1 MSRRHRIDRRT
12 FCVTTGGTLA
22 SLVFA
27 KGCRSEKMLGVSND
41 GRILARP
48 QAATRTTAKDEQMLG
63 LDVKRDAVLRLPSS
77 AGSSPLPL
85 LILLHGAGQ
94 SSDVMLRYLGTANEE
109 PGVAVLAPNS
119 QDYTWDAIRGA
130 FGSDVDYLNLAL
142 ERVFK
147 LVDVDPTRIAV
158 GGFSDGASY
167 AISLG
172 LINGDLFNRVV
183 AFSPGFVVD
192 GKTHGRPK
200 FFISHGTRDHIL
212 LIDRCG
218 RRISADLKDKGY
230 EVTFREFDGDHAVPA
245 AVAREALTWIAAT
258 TS

>member
-1 MSRRHRIDRRT
+1 MSNGHRIDRRS
-12 FCVTTGGTLA
+12 FCVTTGGALA

-27 KGCRSEKMLGVSND
+27 KGCRSDRASGANND
-41 GRILARP
+41 GRIPARP
-48 QAATRTTAKDEQMLG
+48 QPGTRTTANGELLLG
-63 LDVKRDAVLRLPSS
+63 LDVKRDAVLRLPAS
-77 AGSSPLPL
+77 AGSGPLPL

-94 SSDVMLRYLGTANEE
+94 SSEVMLRYLGTANEG
-109 PGVAVLAPNS
+109 PDVAILAPNS
-119 QDYTWDAIRGA
+119 QDYTWDAISGT
-130 FGSDVDYLNLAL
+130 FGSDVDYLNRAL

-147 LVDVDPTRIAV
+147 LLDVDTQRIAL

-183 AFSPGFVVD
+183 AFSPGFVVE

-212 LIDRCG
+212 PIDRCG
-218 RRISADLKDKGY
+218 RRISVDLKDKGY
-230 EVTFREFDGDHAVPA
+230 EVTFREFDGGHAIPA
-245 AVAREALTWIAAT
+245 AVAREALSWVAST